1 MSRCPQ
7 LETMRSGVL
16 AGRNTDKVH
25 SQRTW
30 GKSVEDIITVGI
42 TVKIVVKIVDVE
54 LNECGPSIHGVELP
68 LSIVVLLSVKGMSE
82 LTPTD

>member
-1 MSRCPQ
+1 
-7 LETMRSGVL
+7 MRSGVL

-25 SQRTW
+25 SQGTW
-30 GKSVEDIITVGI
+30 GKSVEDIIAVGI
-42 TVKIVVKIVDVE
+42 TVKIVKIVDVE